1 VIAVMDKALPLEKR
15 INAKTAME
23 KKS

>member
-15 INAKTAME
+15 INAKIAME